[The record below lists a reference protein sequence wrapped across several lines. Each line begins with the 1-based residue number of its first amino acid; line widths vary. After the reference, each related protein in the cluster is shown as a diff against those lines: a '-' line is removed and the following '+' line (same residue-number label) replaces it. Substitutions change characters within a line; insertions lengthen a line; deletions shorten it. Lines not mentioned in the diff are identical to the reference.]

1 MDSRARFVEYH
12 RTRDRRLRDKLV
24 EDHLGVAY
32 ALARGFT
39 GHGEELEDLRQVALL
54 ALFKSVER
62 FDPDFGVSFS
72 TFATPTIVGELK
84 RHLRDHGWAVRPP
97 RDVQDRSREVASL
110 VETLTH
116 EYHRS
121 PTIGEISDRGD
132 FRDDDVVEA
141 MEALSACRR
150 INTAIDE
157 GLPPGT
163 GVVEGGLDRVEK
175 RAIVGRLL
183 EHLPPRQRE
192 IVMLRFFEGQTQSQ
206 IARRMGV
213 SQMQISRLLRRSLH
227 ELRLAASQ
235 PAGEAWPQ
243 QAEPPR
249 RHAAK
254 VQRNHTRRETGRLRA
269 PVPSAAPAAR

>member
-1 MDSRARFVEYH
+1 MDSRAAFLEYR
-12 RTRDRRLRDKLV
+12 RTHDRAMRDELI
-24 EDHLGVAY
+24 EAHLGVAY
-32 ALARGFT
+32 ALARGFA

-110 VETLTH
+110 VELLTH
-116 EYHRS
+116 ELHRS
-121 PTIGEISDRGD
+121 PTVAEVAERGE
-132 FRDDDVVEA
+132 FHEEDVVEA

-150 INTAIDE
+150 INNPVDE
-157 GLPPGT
+157 TLPPGV
-163 GVVEGGLDRVEK
+163 GSVEGGLERVEK
-175 RAIVGRLL
+175 RATVTRLL
-183 EHLPPRQRE
+183 EQLPPRQRE
-192 IVMLRFFEGQTQSQ
+192 IVVLRFFEGQTQSQ

-227 ELRLAASQ
+227 ELRIAASQ
-235 PAGEAWPQ
+235 PNPDPQ
-243 QAEPPR
+243 K
-249 RHAAK
+249 H
-254 VQRNHTRRETGRLRA
+254 RREGPRSRPATRKQVVNRRGESRA
-269 PVPSAAPAAR
+269 RTPAATAR

>member
-1 MDSRARFVEYH
+1 MDSRAGFLEYH
-12 RTRDRRLRDKLV
+12 RTRDRGLRDKLV
-24 EDHLGVAY
+24 EAHLGVAY
-32 ALARGFT
+32 ALARGFA

-116 EYHRS
+116 EFHRS
-121 PTIGEISDRGD
+121 PTVAEVADRGD
-132 FRDDDVVEA
+132 FRDGDVVEA
-141 MEALSACRR
+141 MEALSSCRR
-150 INTAIDE
+150 INNAVDE
-157 GLPPGT
+157 TLPPGI
-163 GVVEGGLDRVEK
+163 GMVDGGLERVEK
-175 RAIVGRLL
+175 RATVSRLL
-183 EHLPPRQRE
+183 EQLPARQRE
-192 IVMLRFFEGQTQSQ
+192 IVVLRFFEGQTQSQ

-227 ELRLAASQ
+227 ELRIAAL
-235 PAGEAWPQ
+235 Q
-243 QAEPPR
+243 QATETRPPRPEVPR
-249 RHAAK
+249 RHAATT
-254 VQRNHTRRETGRLRA
+254 QRAHTRHAESRPRA
-269 PVPSAAPAAR
+269 AVPAA

>member
-1 MDSRARFVEYH
+1 MDSRAAFLEYH

-24 EDHLGVAY
+24 EAHLGVAY
-32 ALARGFT
+32 ALARGFA

-110 VETLTH
+110 VESLTH
-116 EYHRS
+116 ELHRS
-121 PTIGEISDRGD
+121 PTVAEVAERGD
-132 FRDDDVVEA
+132 FPVDEVVEA
-141 MEALSACRR
+141 MEALSSCRR
-150 INTAIDE
+150 INNTVDE
-157 GLPPGT
+157 TLPPGV
-163 GVVEGGLDRVEK
+163 GMVEGGLERVEK
-175 RAIVGRLL
+175 RATVSRLL
-183 EHLPPRQRE
+183 EQLPARQRE
-192 IVMLRFFEGQTQSQ
+192 IVVLRFFEGQTQSQ

-227 ELRLAASQ
+227 ELRAAAAQAGGEPREHRPEATRWHAGTGPRPRSRR
-235 PAGEAWPQ
+235 GEAHVRTP
-243 QAEPPR
+243 AV
-249 RHAAK
+249 A
-254 VQRNHTRRETGRLRA
+254 G
-269 PVPSAAPAAR
+269 SASR

>member
-1 MDSRARFVEYH
+1 MDSRDEFVEYR
-12 RTRDRRLRDKLV
+12 RTRSRHLRDKLV
-24 EDHLGVAY
+24 EAHLGVAY
-32 ALARGFT
+32 ALARGFA

-116 EYHRS
+116 ELHRS
-121 PTIGEISDRGD
+121 PTVDEVAGRGE
-132 FRDDDVVEA
+132 FECDDVVEA
-141 MEALSACRR
+141 MEALSSCRR
-150 INTAIDE
+150 INSAVDE
-157 GLPPGT
+157 TLPPGV

-175 RAIVGRLL
+175 RATLATLL
-183 EHLPPRQRE
+183 QHLPARQRE
-192 IVMLRFFEGQTQSQ
+192 IVVLRFFEGQTQSQ
-206 IARRMGV
+206 IAQRMGV

-227 ELRLAASQ
+227 ELRVAAAQAAAETRQHRSEASR
-235 PAGEAWPQ
+235 PRVAAGERGGNH
-243 QAEPPR
+243 R
-249 RHAAK
+249 RGSRVLAGAA
-254 VQRNHTRRETGRLRA
+254 
-269 PVPSAAPAAR
+269 AAG